1 MYLIGDAPAGQGR
14 GVGGG
19 RAAAGG
25 ECGAGDGSAR
35 AVVTVL
41 WLYVEVRSLD
51 IYHSDLYCIVFQLKG
66 EELL

>member
-1 MYLIGDAPAGQGR
+1 MTRAVAHVIGDAPAGQGR

-41 WLYVEVRSLD
+41 QLYVEVRSLD
-51 IYHSDLYCIVFQLKG
+51 IYHMFVVT
-66 EELL
+66 